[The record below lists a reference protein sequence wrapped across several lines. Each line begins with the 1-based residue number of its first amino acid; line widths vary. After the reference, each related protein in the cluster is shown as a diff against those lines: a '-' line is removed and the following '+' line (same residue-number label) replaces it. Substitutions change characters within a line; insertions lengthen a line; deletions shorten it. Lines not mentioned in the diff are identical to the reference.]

1 MLKPGLCHG
10 FSSAVLQGRLL
21 NVTLKKQKYLF
32 QGNYFGAV
40 KGWVDHIHQTDQPPD
55 SNIFA
60 IVDLHA
66 ITLPQNPGEIG
77 ARQSFRLLVSEL
89 AYIGI

>member
-1 MLKPGLCHG
+1 M
-10 FSSAVLQGRLL
+10 V
-21 NVTLKKQKYLF
+21 F

-40 KGWVDHIHQTDQPPD
+40 KGWTESLEPPSGQSFTPD

-66 ITLPQNPGEIG
+66 ITLPQKPGNNCNK
-77 ARQSFRLLVSEL
+77 
-89 AYIGI
+89 

>member
-1 MLKPGLCHG
+1 LIW
-10 FSSAVLQGRLL
+10 F
-21 NVTLKKQKYLF
+21 F

-40 KGWVDHIHQTDQPPD
+40 KGWTESLEPPSGQSFTPD

-66 ITLPQNPGEIG
+66 ITLPQKPGNYCNECIL
-77 ARQSFRLLVSEL
+77 RYDKKELL
-89 AYIGI
+89 

>member
-1 MLKPGLCHG
+1 M
-10 FSSAVLQGRLL
+10 V
-21 NVTLKKQKYLF
+21 F

-40 KGWVDHIHQTDQPPD
+40 KGWTESLEPSAGQSLTPD

-66 ITLPQNPGEIG
+66 ITLPQKPGNYCTCGNAI
-77 ARQSFRLLVSEL
+77 FKLYDIKLTPV
-89 AYIGI
+89 